1 MMAEAVAND
10 EKQMRSRQPSQDE
23 GSRLLGEPAKDS
35 FCQRIKP
42 KVSLCLGTTAV
53 LSFMV
58 FLFLVPFVVDPAV
71 SRLIARYAPEPGTC
85 ALHEHVFAAGLSK
98 CTWSSCRE
106 GCTSATT
113 RCHQITVNYS
123 LTPYQQYKQDHMS
136 PESLKWAGTVVR
148 FLVNTEGCGYPP
160 FVNCTT
166 FALKYGHI
174 NQEDIPEFNHINQPV
189 TRELYR
195 HGNDTSPGPPS
206 PPILLETASD
216 GTQQTTAVDRRG
228 QKVDEKSKVALKV
241 FPCYYSRAYPDRV
254 VADYDWHHTIKTLVA
269 AVVIPWTLFVLSCTV
284 LCYWYCPA
292 LRREFMVDKRKTAA
306 IKNENPQL
314 VIRRKLSKR
323 PFSTDE
329 EDGDY

>member
-1 MMAEAVAND
+1 
-10 EKQMRSRQPSQDE
+10 
-23 GSRLLGEPAKDS
+23 
-35 FCQRIKP
+35 
-42 KVSLCLGTTAV
+42 
-53 LSFMV
+53 
-58 FLFLVPFVVDPAV
+58 
-71 SRLIARYAPEPGTC
+71 
-85 ALHEHVFAAGLSK
+85 
-98 CTWSSCRE
+98 
-106 GCTSATT
+106 
-113 RCHQITVNYS
+113 
-123 LTPYQQYKQDHMS
+123 MS
-136 PESLKWAGTVVR
+136 PESLEWAGTVVR

-174 NQEDIPEFNHINQPV
+174 NEEDIPEINHITQPV
-189 TRELYR
+189 IRELYR
-195 HGNDTSPGPPS
+195 HGNDTSLGTPP
-206 PPILLETASD
+206 PPMLLEGTSD
-216 GTQQTTAVDRRG
+216 DTQQSTAVDRRERE
-228 QKVDEKSKVALKV
+228 VSELSEFEMKV

-292 LRREFMVDKRKTAA
+292 LKREFMVDKRKTAA

>member
-1 MMAEAVAND
+1 MAETVADD

-23 GSRLLGEPAKDS
+23 GSRLLGEPAEDG
-35 FCQRIKP
+35 FCERIKP

-85 ALHEHVFAAGLSK
+85 ALHEHVFAAGMSK

-123 LTPYQQYKQDHMS
+123 LTPYQQYQQDRMS
-136 PESLKWAGTVVR
+136 PESLEWAGTVVR

-174 NQEDIPEFNHINQPV
+174 NPEDIPEINDIKQPV

-195 HGNDTSPGPPS
+195 HGNDTSPS
-206 PPILLETASD
+206 PTVSPMLLEAASD
-216 GTQQTTAVDRRG
+216 STQQTTAVDRR
-228 QKVDEKSKVALKV
+228 EREVADTSEVTMKV

-292 LRREFMVDKRKTAA
+292 LKREFMVDKRKTAA

>member
-1 MMAEAVAND
+1 MAETVADD
-10 EKQMRSRQPSQDE
+10 EKEMRSRLPSQDE
-23 GSRLLGEPAKDS
+23 GSRLLGEPAEDS
-35 FCQRIKP
+35 FCERIKP

-123 LTPYQQYKQDHMS
+123 LTPYQQYEQDHMS
-136 PESLKWAGTVVR
+136 PESLEWAGTAVR

-160 FVNCTT
+160 FVNCST
-166 FALKYGHI
+166 FAHRYGHI
-174 NQEDIPEFNHINQPV
+174 SLEDILKFNDIDQPMIQ
-189 TRELYR
+189 ELYR
-195 HGNDTSPGPPS
+195 HGNETSLGLPP
-206 PPILLETASD
+206 PPMLLEGSD
-216 GTQQTTAVDRRG
+216 GTLQTTAVDRREREISA
-228 QKVDEKSKVALKV
+228 VAPEVALKV

-292 LRREFMVDKRKTAA
+292 LKREFMIDKRKTAA

-329 EDGDY
+329 EDGEF